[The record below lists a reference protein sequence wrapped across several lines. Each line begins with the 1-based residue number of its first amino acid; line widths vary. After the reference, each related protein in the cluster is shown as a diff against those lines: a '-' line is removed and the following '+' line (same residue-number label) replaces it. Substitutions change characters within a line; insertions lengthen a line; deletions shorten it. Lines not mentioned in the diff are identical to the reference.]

1 MMSSCVCGFQ
11 ESDNSVRLKIASL
24 LGLLSKTQ
32 GFSPDCIVD
41 DAVNT
46 LSNES
51 MSGYFVR
58 CKKHLCRLVFVRYS
72 QCLFLCVSE
81 SHQVLA
87 QLLDTLLIIGTQLPD
102 KTAVIQRLIDVACK
116 VKNILYVPVF

>member
-1 MMSSCVCGFQ
+1 M
-11 ESDNSVRLKIASL
+11 KIASL

-41 DAVNT
+41 DAVNI
-46 LSNES
+46 LNNES
-51 MSGYFVR
+51 MPFRLTAILLQRVINIRVFFVN
-58 CKKHLCRLVFVRYS
+58 YS
-72 QCLFLCVSE
+72 QCLFLCDSE

-102 KTAVIQRLIDVACK
+102 KPAVIQRLIDVACK
-116 VKNILYVPVF
+116 VGIVFTFLPCVFSCIDRL